1 LFKKCE
7 QVINLQITKMDNQKP
22 HIDSIKLKNKVL
34 WYLDVDPI
42 E

>member
-1 LFKKCE
+1 
-7 QVINLQITKMDNQKP
+7 MDNQKP